1 MKFGDPKNRCPAMIE
16 AGVRDP
22 DSQEGIDF
30 CVNECPYDKCIAF
43 ELGRG
48 ISKLRRELRK
58 AMAKEMQVK
67 GISVGDIALRIG
79 VSARTIQ
86 RYLE

>member
-1 MKFGDPKNRCPAMIE
+1 MIE
-16 AGVRDP
+16 AGIKDP

-30 CVNECPYDKCIAF
+30 CVNQCPYDKCIAF

-58 AMAKEMQVK
+58 AMAKEMQTK
-67 GISVGDIALRIG
+67 GYTAGETALKIG
-79 VSARTIQ
+79 VSVRTIQ